1 MQSDTQ
7 ATDEYSQRVVGGENV
22 DMSAWPTPDEGALEG
37 KKRDRYFA
45 RKLAVR
51 LFLQGALPE
60 HIRSTTGLG
69 AKYAYRLVRER
80 CLILHED
87 GQPHGW
93 RGLIPGLHIQEYTRR
108 APIRFDDSGA
118 GGAGVM
124 RTLLDRYPELR
135 LAFERRLSKLPR
147 GNKLEEV
154 KLTAKRHWVWFLDE
168 LRRRGCEQRGEW
180 PFNTASQGYFSVRR
194 HIEALL
200 FSDPK
205 ALAASAGGPDLVRK
219 LRAGDGA
226 ERPVTKLLQRVE
238 MDAHKLDGRFCVTI
252 PDIGGGFK
260 ERLVH
265 RLWVTVLLDVTTR
278 AVVGY
283 YFSMGKEVTA
293 DDVLRAV
300 KRGLT
305 RWTPRQVTFA
315 KEPYREGAGLLS
327 SLGDAYVG
335 LCWDETSVDGALA
348 ETCKRVKNAFQD
360 CVGSTLL
367 TPQNSFAKR
376 RSLDDRP
383 FIETFFRML
392 AGRGFQRLSNTTGG
406 KASERKGRDPEE
418 LAMTSRFQYE
428 YAEEL
433 LDVLIANYNVKPHSG
448 ISKRTPL
455 GYAKTL
461 FESAQPPLRQAD
473 PASVESL
480 ISVRKLCRVRG
491 GAKMGRQAYVEF
503 CYARYTNELLQNR
516 QDLVDTYI
524 WVVHHK
530 EDDGRI
536 ALASTRD
543 GLSLGVLR
551 AAPPWHM
558 SPHSLP
564 LRKAICQAQA
574 SGKFQ
579 IPTGGD
585 AIETFIGFVEAQ
597 PANKLPIHPAYLEAR
612 RILSQSSAQFVGE
625 SLLKQAQAKL
635 DSASPTPVAASE
647 TVSHAG
653 DIAGDPVAPA
663 NSSQVEPTTKSAP
676 GLPPRRLAATRP

>member
-1 MQSDTQ
+1 MEDDTQ
-7 ATDEYSQRVVGGENV
+7 ASNEYAHRVVGGESV
-22 DMSAWPTPDEGALEG
+22 DVCAWPTPDEGALEG
-37 KKRDRYFA
+37 KNRDTYFA
-45 RKLAVR
+45 RKSAVL
-51 LFLQGALPE
+51 LFLQGAPFE
-60 HIRSTTGLG
+60 QIWSMTGIG
-69 AKYAYRLVRER
+69 AKHAYRLIRER
-80 CLILHED
+80 CIILHEY
-87 GQPHGW
+87 GRPYGW
-93 RGLIPGLHIQEYTRR
+93 RGLIPHLHVHEYTRR
-108 APIRFDDSGA
+108 SPILFDDSGA
-118 GGAGVM
+118 GGAGAM
-124 RTLLDRYPELR
+124 RAMLNRYPDVR
-135 LAFERRLSKLPR
+135 LAFERRISKPPQ
-147 GNKLEEV
+147 GNKLQEV
-154 KLTAKRHWVWFLDE
+154 KLTAKRHWIWFLDE
-168 LRRRGCEQRGEW
+168 LHRRGCEERGEW
-180 PFNTASQGYFSVRR
+180 PFNTTSQGYFAVRR
-194 HIEALL
+194 HVVALL
-200 FSDPK
+200 SSDPK
-205 ALAASAGGPDLVRK
+205 VLAATAGGPDMVRK
-219 LRAGDGA
+219 LRAGDGV
-226 ERPVTKLLQRVE
+226 ERPVTTLLQRVE

-252 PDIGGGFK
+252 PDIGGGYK

-283 YFSMGKEVTA
+283 YFSMGREVTA

-305 RWTPRQVTFA
+305 KWTPRQVAFA

-348 ETCKRVKNAFQD
+348 ETCKRVKNAFKD

-367 TPQNSFAKR
+367 TPHNSYAKR
-376 RSLDDRP
+376 HSLDDRP
-383 FIETFFRML
+383 FIETFFRTL
-392 AGRGFQRLSNTTGG
+392 AGGGFQRLSNTTCG
-406 KASERKGRDPEE
+406 KASERKGRDPEA
-418 LAMTSRFQYE
+418 LAVTSRFQYE

-455 GYAKTL
+455 GYARTL
-461 FESAQPPLRQAD
+461 FESAQRPLRQAD

-491 GAKMGRQAYVEF
+491 GAKKGRQVYVEF
-503 CYARYTNELLQNR
+503 YYARYTNELLQNR

-543 GLSLGVLR
+543 GTPLGVLR

-564 LRKAICQAQA
+564 LRRAICQAQA
-574 SGKFQ
+574 HGKFQ
-579 IPTGGD
+579 VPAGGD
-585 AIETFIGFVEAQ
+585 AVEVFISFVEAQ
-597 PANKLPIHPAYLEAR
+597 PANKLPIHPSYLEAR

-635 DSASPTPVAASE
+635 ELATLAPGTPPNAMPN
-647 TVSHAG
+647 VSDTPG
-653 DIAGDPVAPA
+653 GTLERA
-663 NSSQVEPTTKSAP
+663 NSEPITQPSRSAP
-676 GLPPRRLAATRP
+676 GLPPRRLAATRR